1 MSSGVTASAKDE
13 SPALHMN
20 GAMSNTTL
28 STDISPTTSAP
39 SDDQEASISESISPT
54 STSSQSVQGVSRIS
68 TAKHRSTSTSHA
80 TLKSSTQLNGI
91 KRSQRSASA
100 NPRDF
105 SRTTAPR
112 KTLEPPSTAS
122 SSRLQSKPSF
132 QDIIKRFNDQN
143 DESLPLPKPRSA
155 SISSSRCASPTPI
168 RSKSSLATHAPS
180 KSASAIKLASIVKP
194 ASSTTRSTVKT
205 SSKPSLNTSKTG
217 RDRRNSGSS
226 TSSQQRGRKTATRS
240 ATDPSVRSATPADSI
255 GTAPSDTESK
265 PTGPKPTKAKSLT
278 LTTAAR
284 DSSTPPVSPI
294 SPTEIKKRPRPSSIS
309 TSRTTT
315 SSTTTPGSRSSLPKP
330 INTRTSSNGKTGP
343 LKSPSLNAYIK
354 APESQQKSPA
364 LRSSRPRLPVGAV
377 KNAPQTRSG
386 MTESSSTSGKMNGRA
401 TRPAA
406 SAAKDDK
413 PKKKIP
419 ELGTIDF
426 AARRKMIASAFNDR
440 MEKEREERNRAH
452 QKKEREAAVKR
463 KQQEAEA
470 KKAAVAVAARLDEDN
485 ISPTS
490 QPPIGLGL
498 DFGDSVTTSESNEVI
513 EQAELNEFIS
523 DSHAAEFVDTSL
535 INVQNY
541 QITQTTPA
549 PENENSTQIP
559 VPGLPERPFSAGRPS
574 PRSPRVLGK
583 PESYKRLSAA
593 SLSAPHDG
601 STTSSRP
608 SSRQMFTEVDDQSAI
623 ATLVASPPIV
633 EVHVSHEATSSS
645 ESPRVHPKLLIP
657 GHRSPEPSGPDA
669 FHDELLFRR
678 SLSPIQGSPSARSD
692 GWEKAVEDEKRRR
705 KEIEQDRELKL
716 KNRLSTPVT
725 PKNGSP
731 LLENDT
737 TPRGYSH
744 KKQSSWSAS
753 PHLAPP
759 DSLGQIMWKYR
770 PLSTSGE
777 SMIDTFYK
785 EQEELSL
792 ARRRKQEL
800 MRFVEPESPAEYE
813 EPTDSKGKAL
823 NRYELHDKEYTLDAE
838 PEGNEG
844 GGYVHIE
851 GTYRYSAS
859 TVNSSVRSRS
869 VDPND
874 YWTPQPSIGEFEGNP
889 PRESWATDS
898 TMTSY
903 STSSGLAPNGSFN
916 RKIMDRE
923 RPINADTPP
932 TPPPKDFVFS
942 PKHASSIKSVASD
955 AMPPPPPKTIASRR
969 ASSSSEN
976 VEPLRI
982 SKPPVLPHQ
991 EVYESPISINS
1002 ANSLHPAT
1010 QDDAPEGSDH
1020 SPSSEYSDEAPSDR
1034 SSQTRES
1041 ATLVYP
1047 ETSPNTSVITN
1058 TGSFVSTQEPQ
1069 ALDAQA
1075 VEKKMLTKRR
1085 FLLRELIDTEKT
1097 FFQDMTVTEEI
1108 YKGTADAC
1116 DDLRPE
1122 DIRVLFGNTHAIVAF
1137 SRGFLD
1143 SLKAA
1148 AAAVYVPSKQ
1158 PKTPSGSQIDV
1169 NDGNNEPEAEVS
1181 QEADSQTWVGE
1192 AFAQALPNLERVF
1205 GDYCK
1210 NHEAAVS
1217 KLQTLEKVRGIA
1229 IWLKE
1234 CKVVAD
1240 DLTHA
1245 WSLESLLIKPVQ
1257 RLLKYPLLLDQI
1269 LDCTPVGH
1277 PDREAIELVKK
1288 EVRIITERINESK
1301 KRKDMMD
1308 KLVGP
1313 RRKGDNDLRHGLT
1326 KGWQRRAEKLRQTV
1340 GLSTD
1345 LPADTR
1351 YTTAVE
1357 KFHIQAAKLK
1367 PLMDKIDEYSNAA
1380 TVNMDALCAMA
1391 LRFEEF
1397 ASCSPTRFKEYE
1409 ERWQTLTKRTKEM
1422 KEVALLDHRI
1432 RIKRH
1437 VITPIETIQ
1446 KLCENTNKVMQKRE
1460 KKLVDYARYQAM
1472 KEKGDKIDKK
1482 TKDLAD
1488 AYITIN
1494 DTLLDELPKLHT
1506 MVENLLDAVLAN
1518 FAELCCVWDKYLASR
1533 LEGLLDPLDIPS
1545 NFSDI
1550 IEVYKSD
1557 FNKVESVVESLTIT
1571 NTNANMWKTYSIYS
1585 QGSSSSNPETSSL
1598 SSHSLYRSPTADGA
1612 TPSPNPS
1619 NFGRSS
1625 LGGNSSSHRHSGSY
1639 SPGSALVAASLGHA
1653 LPILPGAV
1661 ASVQAAQRGRA
1672 ASAFNIPPTRAP
1684 PPPPIRALSSASVPA
1699 QTHSPGL
1706 SPTYSTHSVAPSV
1719 ASAPQTHTLNAFH
1732 TVDGGS
1738 PNPSRPTTADAT
1750 TTPITGRMVKGH
1762 PVLWLC
1768 ASIYAYHASKEA
1780 DAKRDSG
1787 FPYLT
1792 YDQGEIFDVIGAKGE
1807 YWLARNQDDKGQDFG
1822 WIWSKHFARL
1832 ALD

>member
-13 SPALHMN
+13 SPAPHMN
-20 GAMSNTTL
+20 GAMSNLAL

-39 SDDQEASISESISPT
+39 SDDPEASSAISPT
-54 STSSQSVQGVSRIS
+54 SSSSQTVQSVSRIS
-68 TAKHRSTSTSHA
+68 AAKQRSTSTSHA
-80 TLKSSTQLNGI
+80 TLKSTAQLNDI

-100 NPRDF
+100 SQRDLG
-105 SRTTAPR
+105 RKTAPR
-112 KTLEPPSTAS
+112 KTLEPPSTAP

-132 QDIIKRFNDQN
+132 QDIIKRFNDQP

-168 RSKSSLATHAPS
+168 RSKSSLATHPPS
-180 KSASAIKLASIVKP
+180 KLASTVKP
-194 ASSTTRSTVKT
+194 ASSTARSTVKT
-205 SSKPSLNTSKTG
+205 ASKPPLNPPKTG

-255 GTAPSDTESK
+255 GTAPSDTDSK
-265 PTGPKPTKAKSLT
+265 PTGPKTTKSKSLT
-278 LTTAAR
+278 LTTTTG
-284 DSSTPPVSPI
+284 DNSTPPVSPI
-294 SPTEIKKRPRPSSIS
+294 SPTETKKRSRPPSSS

-364 LRSSRPRLPVGAV
+364 LRSSRPRLPVAAV

-386 MTESSSTSGKMNGRA
+386 MTESSSTSVKMNGRA

-406 SAAKDDK
+406 STAKDDK

-452 QKKEREAAVKR
+452 QKKEREAAAKR

-470 KKAAVAVAARLDEDN
+470 KKAATAVAARLDEDN

-498 DFGDSVTTSESNEVI
+498 DFGDGVTTSEPNEAI
-513 EQAELNEFIS
+513 EQTELNEPIS
-523 DSHAAEFVDTSL
+523 DPQVPEFTDTSL

-559 VPGLPERPFSAGRPS
+559 VSGLPERPFSAGRSS
-574 PRSPRVLGK
+574 PRSPRVPEKL
-583 PESYKRLSAA
+583 ESYKRSSAA

-608 SSRQMFTEVDDQSAI
+608 SSRQMFTEVDDQSAT
-623 ATLVASPPIV
+623 ATLVASPIV
-633 EVHVSHEATSSS
+633 EVRVSHEAIS

-657 GHRSPEPSGPDA
+657 GHRSPEPSEPDA
-669 FHDELLFRR
+669 FHEELLFRR

-692 GWEKAVEDEKRRR
+692 SWEKAVEDEKRRR

-731 LLENDT
+731 LLDNDT

-792 ARRRKQEL
+792 VRRRKQEL

-813 EPTDSKGKAL
+813 EPTDSKGKTV

-838 PEGNEG
+838 PERNEG

-889 PRESWATDS
+889 PRESWATDG

-903 STSSGLAPNGSFN
+903 STSSGLAPNGSFS

-923 RPINADTPP
+923 RPISADTPP

-955 AMPPPPPKTIASRR
+955 VMPPPPPKTIASRR

-1002 ANSLHPAT
+1002 TNSLHLVA

-1034 SSQTRES
+1034 SSQTRQS

-1069 ALDAQA
+1069 TPDAQA

-1122 DIRVLFGNTHAIVAF
+1122 DIRVLFGNTHAVVAF

-1143 SLKAA
+1143 TLKAA
-1148 AAAVYVPSKQ
+1148 VAAVYVPSKQ
-1158 PKTPSGSQIDV
+1158 PKTPSGSQIDI
-1169 NDGNNEPEAEVS
+1169 NDGNAEPEAEVS

-1217 KLQTLEKVRGIA
+1217 KLQALEQVRGIA

-1277 PDREAIELVKK
+1277 PDREAIESVKK
-1288 EVRIITERINESK
+1288 EVRIVTERINESK
-1301 KRKDMMD
+1301 KRKDMID

-1313 RRKGDNDLRHGLT
+1313 RRKGDNDIRHGLT

-1345 LPADTR
+1345 LPTDTR

-1367 PLMDKIDEYSNAA
+1367 PLLEKIDEYVNAVA
-1380 TVNMDALCAMA
+1380 VNMETLNAMA
-1391 LRFEEF
+1391 AKFEEF

-1409 ERWQTLTKRTKEM
+1409 ERWQTFTKRTKEM

-1460 KKLVDYARYQAM
+1460 KKLVDYSRYQAM

-1482 TKDLAD
+1482 TQELAD
-1488 AYITIN
+1488 AYVTIN

-1518 FAELCCVWDKYLASR
+1518 FAELCSVWDKYLASR
-1533 LEGLLDPLDIPS
+1533 LEELLDPLDIPS

-1557 FNKVESVVESLTIT
+1557 FTKVESVVESLTIT
-1571 NTNANMWKTYSIYS
+1571 NTNANMWRTYSIYS

-1619 NFGRSS
+1619 TFGRSS
-1625 LGGNSSSHRHSGSY
+1625 LGGNASSHRHSGSY

-1699 QTHSPGL
+1699 QAHSPGL

-1732 TVDGGS
+1732 TVDAGS
-1738 PNPSRPTTADAT
+1738 PNPSRPTTADAS
-1750 TTPITGRMVKGH
+1750 TTPNTGRMVKGH

>member
-13 SPALHMN
+13 SPAPHMN
-20 GAMSNTTL
+20 GAISNPTPL

-39 SDDQEASISESISPT
+39 SDDLETPVSPT
-54 STSSQSVQGVSRIS
+54 SSQTLQSVSRIAA
-68 TAKHRSTSTSHA
+68 AKQRSTSTSHA
-80 TLKSSTQLNGI
+80 TLKSTTQLNGL
-91 KRSQRSASA
+91 KRNQRSASA

-105 SRTTAPR
+105 GRTIAPR
-112 KTLEPPSTAS
+112 KTLDPPPTAT

-132 QDIIKRFNDQN
+132 QDIIKRFNDQP
-143 DESLPLPKPRSA
+143 DESLPIPKPRSA

-168 RSKSSLATHAPS
+168 RSKSSLATHPPN
-180 KSASAIKLASIVKP
+180 KP
-194 ASSTTRSTVKT
+194 ASTVKHPSTTTRSTVKAP
-205 SSKPSLNTSKTG
+205 SKPPSNLPKTG

-226 TSSQQRGRKTATRS
+226 TSSQQRGRKTGTRS
-240 ATDPSVRSATPADSI
+240 ATDSSVRSATPADSI
-255 GTAPSDTESK
+255 GTAPSDTEAK
-265 PTGPKPTKAKSLT
+265 PTGPKTSKTKSLA
-278 LTTAAR
+278 LTTTG
-284 DSSTPPVSPI
+284 DNSTPPVSPI
-294 SPTEIKKRPRPSSIS
+294 SPTDTTKRSKIPSGS
-309 TSRTTT
+309 TSRTTA
-315 SSTTTPGSRSSLPKP
+315 SSTTTAGSRSSLPKP

-343 LKSPSLNAYIK
+343 IKSPSLNAYIK
-354 APESQQKSPA
+354 APEPQQKSPA
-364 LRSSRPRLPVGAV
+364 LRSSRPRLPVAAV
-377 KNAPQTRSG
+377 KNGPPTRPG
-386 MTESSSTSGKMNGRA
+386 MTESSSTSSKMNGRV

-406 SAAKDDK
+406 STAKDDK

-452 QKKEREAAVKR
+452 QKKEREAAAKK
-463 KQQEAEA
+463 KQQDAEA
-470 KKAAVAVAARLDEDN
+470 KKAAIVIAAQLDDDN

-498 DFGDSVTTSESNEVI
+498 DFGDSVTTSEPSQAI
-513 EQAELNEFIS
+513 EQAELNEPIS
-523 DSHAAEFVDTSL
+523 DPQTMEFVDTSL

-559 VPGLPERPFSAGRPS
+559 VSGLSERPFSSSRPS
-574 PRSPRVLGK
+574 PRSPKVPGK
-583 PESYKRLSAA
+583 PEPYKRLSAA

-608 SSRQMFTEVDDQSAI
+608 SSRQMFTEVDDQAI
-623 ATLVASPPIV
+623 ATIVAPPIA
-633 EVHVSHEATSSS
+633 EVHVSHEATS
-645 ESPRVHPKLLIP
+645 ESPRIHPKLLIP
-657 GHRSPEPSGPDA
+657 GHRSPDAPAVAVPDA

-678 SLSPIQGSPSARSD
+678 SLSPIQGSPSVRSD

-705 KEIEQDRELKL
+705 KEIEQDREVKL

-731 LLENDT
+731 LLDNDA
-737 TPRGYSH
+737 TPRGYTH

-800 MRFVEPESPAEYE
+800 MRFVEPESPAEYD
-813 EPTDSKGKAL
+813 EPTDNKGKAVS
-823 NRYELHDKEYTLDAE
+823 RYELHDKEYTLDAE
-838 PEGNEG
+838 PDGNEG

-903 STSSGLAPNGSFN
+903 STSSGLAPNGSFS

-923 RPINADTPP
+923 RPTSETPP
-932 TPPPKDFVFS
+932 TPPPKDFVFT
-942 PKHASSIKSVASD
+942 PKHASSIRSVASD

-969 ASSSSEN
+969 ASTASEN

-982 SKPPVLPHQ
+982 SKPPVLQHQ

-1002 ANSLHPAT
+1002 ANSLQPTA
-1010 QDDAPEGSDH
+1010 QDDAQENSDH
-1020 SPSSEYSDEAPSDR
+1020 SPSSEYSDEAASDR

-1041 ATLVYP
+1041 ATLAYP

-1058 TGSFVSTQEPQ
+1058 TGSFISIQEPQ
-1069 ALDAQA
+1069 APDTQA
-1075 VEKKMLTKRR
+1075 LEKKMLTKRR

-1116 DDLRPE
+1116 DDLKPE
-1122 DIRVLFGNTHAIVAF
+1122 DIRVLFGNTHAVVAF

-1148 AAAVYVPSKQ
+1148 VAAVYVPSKQ
-1158 PKTPSGSQIDV
+1158 PKTPSASQIDV
-1169 NDGNNEPEAEVS
+1169 NDGNAEPEAEVS
-1181 QEADSQTWVGE
+1181 QEADFQTWVGE
-1192 AFAQALPNLERVF
+1192 AFSQALPNLERVF

-1217 KLQTLEKVRGIA
+1217 KLQALEKIRGIA

-1269 LDCTPVGH
+1269 LDCTPAGH

-1288 EVRIITERINESK
+1288 EVRIVTERINESK

-1351 YTTAVE
+1351 YITTVE
-1357 KFHIQAAKLK
+1357 KFHSQAAKLK
-1367 PLMDKIDEYSNAA
+1367 PLLEGIDSYLNTAELHANHLNNMA
-1380 TVNMDALCAMA
+1380 TK
-1391 LRFEEF
+1391 FEEF

-1409 ERWQTLTKRTKEM
+1409 ERWQTFTKRTKEM

-1437 VITPIETIQ
+1437 VITPIETVQ

-1482 TKDLAD
+1482 TKELAD
-1488 AYITIN
+1488 AYVTIN
-1494 DTLLDELPKLHT
+1494 DTLLDELPKLHNL
-1506 MVENLLDAVLAN
+1506 VENLLDVVLTN
-1518 FAELCCVWDKYLASR
+1518 FAELCGVWDRYLASR

-1557 FNKVESVVESLTIT
+1557 FTKVESVVESLTIT
-1571 NTNANMWKTYSIYS
+1571 NTNANMWRTYSIYS
-1585 QGSSSSNPETSSL
+1585 QGSSSNPETASL
-1598 SSHSLYRSPTADGA
+1598 SSHSLYRSPTADA
-1612 TPSPNPS
+1612 ANPSPNPS
-1619 NFGRSS
+1619 TFGRSS
-1625 LGGNSSSHRHSGSY
+1625 LGSHTPNRHSGSF

-1653 LPILPGAV
+1653 LPILPGAM

-1672 ASAFNIPPTRAP
+1672 ASAYNIPPTRAP
-1684 PPPPIRALSSASVPA
+1684 PPPPIRALSSASVPS
-1699 QTHSPGL
+1699 HSPGL
-1706 SPTYSTHSVAPSV
+1706 SPTYSTHSVAQSV

-1738 PNPSRPTTADAT
+1738 PNPSRPSTSDAT
-1750 TTPITGRMVKGH
+1750 TAATTPGTGRIVNGH

-1807 YWLARNQDDKGQDFG
+1807 YWLARNQDDRGQDFG

>member
-13 SPALHMN
+13 SPAPHMN
-20 GAMSNTTL
+20 GTTSDLAL

-39 SDDQEASISESISPT
+39 SDDLETPVSPT
-54 STSSQSVQGVSRIS
+54 SSQAGQTVSRIS
-68 TAKHRSTSTSHA
+68 AAKQRSISTSHA
-80 TLKSSTQLNGI
+80 TLKSTQLNGI
-91 KRSQRSASA
+91 KRNQRSASA
-100 NPRDF
+100 NPREF
-105 SRTTAPR
+105 SRTTTPR
-112 KTLEPPSTAS
+112 KTLEPPSTAP

-132 QDIIKRFNDQN
+132 QDIIKRFNDQP

-168 RSKSSLATHAPS
+168 RSKSSLATHPPS
-180 KSASAIKLASIVKP
+180 KP
-194 ASSTTRSTVKT
+194 ASTVKPVSTTTTRLGVKTSTVKT
-205 SSKPSLNTSKTG
+205 ASKPPLNPPKTG

-226 TSSQQRGRKTATRS
+226 TSSQQRGRKIATRS

-265 PTGPKPTKAKSLT
+265 PTGPKTSKAKSKSLA
-278 LTTAAR
+278 LTTTS
-284 DSSTPPVSPI
+284 DNSTPPVSPI
-294 SPTEIKKRPRPSSIS
+294 SPTETTKRSKIPASS
-309 TSRTTT
+309 TSRTTA

-364 LRSSRPRLPVGAV
+364 LRSSRPRLPVAAV
-377 KNAPQTRSG
+377 KNGPTARTG
-386 MTESSSTSGKMNGRA
+386 MTEPSSTSSKMNGRP

-406 SAAKDDK
+406 STAKDDK

-452 QKKEREAAVKR
+452 QKKEREAAVKK

-470 KKAAVAVAARLDEDN
+470 KKAAIAVAARLDEDN

-498 DFGDSVTTSESNEVI
+498 DFGDGVTSPEPNQAV
-513 EQAELNEFIS
+513 EQAELNEPIS
-523 DSHAAEFVDTSL
+523 EPQAAEFVDTSL
-535 INVQNY
+535 IQVQNY
-541 QITQTTPA
+541 QITQTAPA
-549 PENENSTQIP
+549 PGNENSTQIP
-559 VPGLPERPFSAGRPS
+559 VSGLPERPFSSGRPS
-574 PRSPRVLGK
+574 PRSPRLPEK
-583 PESYKRLSAA
+583 PETYKRLSAA

-608 SSRQMFTEVDDQSAI
+608 SSRQMFTEVDDQVVP
-623 ATLVASPPIV
+623 ATIVAPPV
-633 EVHVSHEATSSS
+633 AEVHVSHEATS
-645 ESPRVHPKLLIP
+645 ESPRIHPKLLIP
-657 GHRSPEPSGPDA
+657 GHRSPEPSVPDT
-669 FHDELLFRR
+669 FHEELLFRR
-678 SLSPIQGSPSARSD
+678 SLSPIQGSPSGRSD

-705 KEIEQDRELKL
+705 KEIEQEREVKL

-731 LLENDT
+731 LLDNDT

-770 PLSTSGE
+770 PLSTGGD
-777 SMIDTFYK
+777 SMIDSFYK
-785 EQEELSL
+785 EQEELTL

-813 EPTDSKGKAL
+813 DPTESKGKTI
-823 NRYELHDKEYTLDAE
+823 NRYELHDKEYTLDSE
-838 PEGNEG
+838 PAGNEG

-903 STSSGLAPNGSFN
+903 STSSGLAPNGSFS

-923 RPINADTPP
+923 RPISDTPP

-955 AMPPPPPKTIASRR
+955 AMPPPPPKPVVSRR

-976 VEPLRI
+976 VEPLRL
-982 SKPPVLPHQ
+982 SKPPVIPHQ
-991 EVYESPISINS
+991 DVYESPISVES
-1002 ANSLHPAT
+1002 TNSLQPPV
-1010 QDDAPEGSDH
+1010 QDDAHENSDH
-1020 SPSSEYSDEAPSDR
+1020 SASSEYSDEAASDQ

-1041 ATLVYP
+1041 TTLVYP

-1069 ALDAQA
+1069 TPDSQA
-1075 VEKKMLTKRR
+1075 IEKKMLTKRR

-1122 DIRVLFGNTHAIVAF
+1122 DIRVLFGNTHAVVAF

-1143 SLKAA
+1143 TLKAA
-1148 AAAVYVPSKQ
+1148 VAAVYIPSKQ

-1169 NDGNNEPEAEVS
+1169 NDGAIEPEAEVS
-1181 QEADSQTWVGE
+1181 QEADHQTWVGE

-1210 NHEAAVS
+1210 NHEAAVG
-1217 KLQTLEKVRGIA
+1217 KLQTLEKIRGIA

-1277 PDREAIELVKK
+1277 PDRESIEMVKK
-1288 EVRIITERINESK
+1288 EVRIVTERINESK

-1351 YTTAVE
+1351 YITAVE
-1357 KFHIQAAKLK
+1357 KFHSQAAKLK
-1367 PLMDKIDEYSNAA
+1367 PLLERIDEYVNAVG
-1380 TVNMDALCAMA
+1380 VNIDTLGQMA
-1391 LRFEEF
+1391 AKFEEF

-1409 ERWQTLTKRTKEM
+1409 ERWQTFTKRTKEM
-1422 KEVALLDHRI
+1422 KEVAFLDHRI

-1488 AYITIN
+1488 AYVTIN
-1494 DTLLDELPKLHT
+1494 DTLLDELPKLHA
-1506 MVENLLDAVLAN
+1506 MVEKLLDVVLVN
-1518 FAELCCVWDKYLASR
+1518 LAELITVWDKYLASR

-1557 FNKVESVVESLTIT
+1557 FTKVESVVDSLTIT
-1571 NTNANMWKTYSIYS
+1571 NTNANMWRTYSVYS
-1585 QGSSSSNPETSSL
+1585 QGSSSSNPETASL

-1612 TPSPNPS
+1612 NPSPNPS
-1619 NFGRSS
+1619 TFGRTSIGS
-1625 LGGNSSSHRHSGSY
+1625 TSTSHRHSGSF
-1639 SPGSALVAASLGHA
+1639 SPGSALVAASIGHA
-1653 LPILPGAV
+1653 LPVLPSAM

-1672 ASAFNIPPTRAP
+1672 SSAYNIPPTRAP
-1684 PPPPIRALSSASVPA
+1684 PPPPIRALSSASA
-1699 QTHSPGL
+1699 QGHSPGL

-1732 TVDGGS
+1732 TVDAGS
-1738 PNPSRPTTADAT
+1738 PSPSRPTTADAS
-1750 TTPITGRMVKGH
+1750 TTPNTGRTVKGH

>member
-13 SPALHMN
+13 SPAPHMN
-20 GAMSNTTL
+20 GAMSKLSL
-28 STDISPTTSAP
+28 STDVSPTTNSA
-39 SDDQEASISESISPT
+39 SDDLEASISPT
-54 STSSQSVQGVSRIS
+54 VSSSSSSHPVQSVSRIS
-68 TAKHRSTSTSHA
+68 AAKQRSTSTSHA
-80 TLKSSTQLNGI
+80 TLKGTTQLNGI
-91 KRSQRSASA
+91 KRNQRSASV
-100 NPRDF
+100 NPRDLG
-105 SRTTAPR
+105 RTTAPR
-112 KTLEPPSTAS
+112 KTLEPPSTAP

-132 QDIIKRFNDQN
+132 QDIIKRFNDQP
-143 DESLPLPKPRSA
+143 DESLPLPKPRSD

-168 RSKSSLATHAPS
+168 RSKSSLATHPPS
-180 KSASAIKLASIVKP
+180 KPASTAKS

-205 SSKPSLNTSKTG
+205 SSKPPLNPPKTAG
-217 RDRRNSGSS
+217 ERRNSGSS
-226 TSSQQRGRKTATRS
+226 TSSQQRGRKPATRS

-265 PTGPKPTKAKSLT
+265 PTGPKTTKSKSLN
-278 LTTAAR
+278 LTAAAG
-284 DSSTPPVSPI
+284 DNSTPPVSPI
-294 SPTEIKKRPRPSSIS
+294 SPTETKKRSKLPSSS
-309 TSRTTT
+309 GSRTTT

-364 LRSSRPRLPVGAV
+364 LRSSRPRLPVAAV

-419 ELGTIDF
+419 ELGTVDF

-440 MEKEREERNRAH
+440 MEKEREERNRAY
-452 QKKEREAAVKR
+452 QKKEREAAVKK

-470 KKAAVAVAARLDEDN
+470 KKAAVAIAARLDEDN

-498 DFGDSVTTSESNEVI
+498 DFGDSVTTSDPNEAIDQESNESVSDC
-513 EQAELNEFIS
+513 QVSEFI
-523 DSHAAEFVDTSL
+523 D
-535 INVQNY
+535 NY
-541 QITQTTPA
+541 QITQTA
-549 PENENSTQIP
+549 PSPEYENSTQIP
-559 VPGLPERPFSAGRPS
+559 VSGLPERPFSAGRPS
-574 PRSPRVLGK
+574 PRSPRVPEK
-583 PESYKRLSAA
+583 PESYKRLSTA

-608 SSRQMFTEVDDQSAI
+608 SSRQMFTEADDQA
-623 ATLVASPPIV
+623 ATTFVASPIV
-633 EVHVSHEATSSS
+633 EVHVSHETTAS

-657 GHRSPEPSGPDA
+657 GHRSPDPSGPDA

-678 SLSPIQGSPSARSD
+678 SLSPIQGSPSGRSD

-705 KEIEQDRELKL
+705 KEIEQDREMKL

-725 PKNGSP
+725 PKNSSP
-731 LLENDT
+731 LLDNDT

-792 ARRRKQEL
+792 SRRRKQEL

-813 EPTDSKGKAL
+813 EPTDSKGKL
-823 NRYELHDKEYTLDAE
+823 VNRYELHDKEYTLDVE
-838 PEGNEG
+838 SEGNGG

-889 PRESWATDS
+889 PRGSWATDS

-903 STSSGLAPNGSFN
+903 STSSGLAPNGSFS

-923 RPINADTPP
+923 RPISDTPP

-969 ASSSSEN
+969 ASASSEK
-976 VEPLRI
+976 VEPLRL
-982 SKPPVLPHQ
+982 SKPPVPPHQ
-991 EVYESPISINS
+991 EVYESPISLKS
-1002 ANSLHPAT
+1002 ANSLHPPIP
-1010 QDDAPEGSDH
+1010 DDAHENSDH
-1020 SPSSEYSDEAPSDR
+1020 SPSSEYSDEAPSDQ

-1041 ATLVYP
+1041 ATLAYP

-1058 TGSFVSTQEPQ
+1058 TGSFVSAQDPQ
-1069 ALDAQA
+1069 APDAQA

-1143 SLKAA
+1143 TLKVAV
-1148 AAAVYVPSKQ
+1148 AAVYVPSKQ

-1169 NDGNNEPEAEVS
+1169 NDGNGEPEAEVS
-1181 QEADSQTWVGE
+1181 QEADFQTWVGE

-1217 KLQTLEKVRGIA
+1217 KLQALEKVRGIA

-1269 LDCTPVGH
+1269 LECTPVDH
-1277 PDREAIELVKK
+1277 PDREAIEMVKK
-1288 EVRIITERINESK
+1288 EVRIVTERINESK

-1351 YTTAVE
+1351 YMAAVE
-1357 KFHIQAAKLK
+1357 RFNIQAAKLK
-1367 PLMDKIDEYSNAA
+1367 PLIDKIDDHVNA
-1380 TVNMDALCAMA
+1380 TSVNMDSLCTMA
-1391 LRFEEF
+1391 ARFEEF
-1397 ASCSPTRFKEYE
+1397 SSCSPTRFKEYE
-1409 ERWQTLTKRTKEM
+1409 ERWQTFTKRMKEM
-1422 KEVALLDHRI
+1422 KEVAFLDHRI

-1437 VITPIETIQ
+1437 VIMPIETIQ
-1446 KLCENTNKVMQKRE
+1446 KLYENTNKVMQKRE

-1488 AYITIN
+1488 AYVTIN
-1494 DTLLDELPKLHT
+1494 DTLLDELPRLHT
-1506 MVENLLDAVLAN
+1506 MVEKLFEAVLVN
-1518 FAELCCVWDKYLASR
+1518 FAELCSVWDRYLASR

-1550 IEVYKSD
+1550 VEVYKSD
-1557 FNKVESVVESLTIT
+1557 FTKVESVVESLTIT
-1571 NTNANMWKTYSIYS
+1571 NTNANMWRTYSVYS

-1619 NFGRSS
+1619 TFGRSS
-1625 LGGNSSSHRHSGSY
+1625 LGGGSSSHRHSGSY
-1639 SPGSALVAASLGHA
+1639 SPGSALVAASLGQA

-1672 ASAFNIPPTRAP
+1672 ASAFNIPPSRAP
-1684 PPPPIRALSSASVPA
+1684 PPPPIRALSSASVPGQA
-1699 QTHSPGL
+1699 HSPGL
-1706 SPTYSTHSVAPSV
+1706 SPTYSTHSVAASV

-1732 TVDGGS
+1732 TVDGTS
-1738 PNPSRPTTADAT
+1738 PNPSRPTTADAS
-1750 TTPITGRMVKGH
+1750 TTPSTGRTVNGH